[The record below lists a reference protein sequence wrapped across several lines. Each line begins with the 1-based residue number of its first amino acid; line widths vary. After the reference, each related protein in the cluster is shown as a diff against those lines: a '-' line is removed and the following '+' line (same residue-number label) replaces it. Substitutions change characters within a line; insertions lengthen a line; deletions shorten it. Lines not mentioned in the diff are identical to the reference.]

1 VITAKI
7 ISIVIPTY
15 NEDSNVLDLHEKI
28 REIEKKYFEIYSFHI
43 IFIDNASTD
52 KTASIIKDIC
62 KKNKTTKLIVNNRN
76 FGHIRSPY
84 HGILQSYGDATI
96 YMAADFQD
104 PPELIDDF
112 LIKWKNGSEVVFAQ
126 KKSVKGNI
134 ILEFLR
140 SFFYFIL
147 ARVTEI
153 EIIKNATGFGIY
165 DKKIIDQIKKI
176 NEPLPFFRGLIAEL
190 GYKIDIVQFDQPK
203 RKKNFTKN
211 SVLTLIDNA
220 ILGLISHSTLPLRLL
235 TLISAPLAFL
245 SLVTSMIFLVLKLI
259 FWEYFRFGFAP
270 LIISLLMMFSFI
282 FFFFA
287 LIGEYLA
294 NLRIYL
300 QKRPL
305 VIEKERVNFDD

>member
-1 VITAKI
+1 
-7 ISIVIPTY
+7 
-15 NEDSNVLDLHEKI
+15 
-28 REIEKKYFEIYSFHI
+28 
-43 IFIDNASTD
+43 
-52 KTASIIKDIC
+52 
-62 KKNKTTKLIVNNRN
+62 
-76 FGHIRSPY
+76 
-84 HGILQSYGDATI
+84 
-96 YMAADFQD
+96 MAADFQD

-211 SVLTLIDNA
+211 SVFTLIDNA

-270 LIISLLMMFSFI
+270 LIISLFMMFSFI